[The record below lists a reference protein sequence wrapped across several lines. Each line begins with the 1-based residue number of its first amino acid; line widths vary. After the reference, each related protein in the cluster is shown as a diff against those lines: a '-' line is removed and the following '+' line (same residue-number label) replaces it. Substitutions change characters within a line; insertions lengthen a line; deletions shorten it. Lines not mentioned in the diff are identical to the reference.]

1 MNTIVELTV
10 VKEKAP
16 RCDAPRARISDFSL
30 DVAIVG
36 GGEKPSLSMWKC
48 ERRTTQKLRVEE
60 DRRGVLDLSTHRLPP
75 TEFTHHGDF
84 SGNE

>member
-36 GGEKPSLSMWKC
+36 GGEALII
-48 ERRTTQKLRVEE
+48 RVEM
-60 DRRGVLDLSTHRLPP
+60 
-75 TEFTHHGDF
+75 
-84 SGNE
+84 